1 VEKVVEYIKSSI
13 DEIKRVKW
21 PKKDETIRLTQY
33 VVGVSLGVG
42 LFVTVFDYIFKKLLT
57 LIIK

>member
-1 VEKVVEYIKSSI
+1 VEYIKSSI